1 VAIKPIH
8 NESELLDKIAKDD
21 DDKAFAALFYPY
33 HNQVGAFILP
43 LVDSMEL
50 TEEIVQDV
58 FVKIWLNRK
67 MLPSVRCFTSYLFI
81 LSRNYTLNCIRK
93 MVKDRQSQQRYDKM
107 QNIDIQYFIGEEI
120 DAEAEANVQGVIN
133 RAVAQLP
140 PQQQRVFMLRQSG
153 LKNPEIARQM
163 NISPQSVKKYQ
174 QWAIKAVSE
183 FVKANAALSGIF
195 VILPLIMK

>member
-1 VAIKPIH
+1 MAIKPIH
-8 NESELLDKIAKDD
+8 NEPELLEKIAKDD
-21 DDKAFAALFYPY
+21 AEAFAQLFYAY

-67 MLPSVRCFTSYLFI
+67 MLPAIRCFTSYLFI

-93 MVKDRQSQQRYDKM
+93 MAKDHRARLQYDQAQSVDSLYL
-107 QNIDIQYFIGEEI
+107 IDEEA
-120 DAEAEANVQGVIN
+120 DAQAEVNVQGVID
-133 RAVAQLP
+133 RAVAKLP

-153 LKNPEIARQM
+153 LKNPEIARRM

-174 QWAIKAVSE
+174 QWAMRVVSE
-183 FVKANAALSGIF
+183 FVKSNAALSA
-195 VILPLIMK
+195 VLIINLLINR

>member
-1 VAIKPIH
+1 MAIKPIH
-8 NESELLDKIAKDD
+8 NEPELLDKIAKDD
-21 DDKAFAALFYPY
+21 DKAFAALFYAY

-58 FVKIWLNRK
+58 FMKIWLNRK
-67 MLPSVRCFTSYLFI
+67 MLPSVRSFTSYLFI

-93 MVKDRQSQQRYDKM
+93 MVKDHQSQQQYDKM
-107 QNIDIQYFIGEEI
+107 LLSIDSGYVVADEI
-120 DAEAEANVQGVIN
+120 EADVQVVID

-140 PQQQRVFMLRQSG
+140 PQQQRVFRLRQSG

-163 NISPQSVKKYQ
+163 NISPDSVKKYQ
-174 QWAIKAVSE
+174 QWAMKAISE
-183 FVKANAALSGIF
+183 FVKANAALSGIL
-195 VILPLIMK
+195 VISELIGK

>member
-1 VAIKPIH
+1 MAIIPIH
-8 NESELLDKIAKDD
+8 NEPELLDKIAKDD
-21 DDKAFAALFYPY
+21 DKAFAALFYAY

-43 LVDSMEL
+43 LVDSVEL
-50 TEEIVQDV
+50 TEEIVQDI

-67 MLPSVRCFTSYLFI
+67 TLPSIRCFTSYLFI

-93 MVKDRQSQQRYDKM
+93 MVKDRQSQQQYDKM
-107 QNIDIQYFIGEEI
+107 QSADSQYLVGEEVDI
-120 DAEAEANVQGVIN
+120 ETEANVRVVID

-153 LKNPEIARQM
+153 LKNPEIAREM

-174 QWAIKAVSE
+174 QWAMKAVSE
-183 FVKANAALSGIF
+183 FVKTNAALFS
-195 VILPLIMK
+195 ILIISRLISR